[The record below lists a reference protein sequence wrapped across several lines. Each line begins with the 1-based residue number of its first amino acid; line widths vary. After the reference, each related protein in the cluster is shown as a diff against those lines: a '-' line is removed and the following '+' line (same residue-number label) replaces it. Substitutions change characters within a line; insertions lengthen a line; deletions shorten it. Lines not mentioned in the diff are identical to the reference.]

1 MDMNDLA
8 LSHVNDPLYP
18 TETERRELSDRIDE
32 RVMNPVIESMAKAYQ
47 SHVVTTAH
55 GERVLSGWQGWQG
68 YGDEC
73 PQEVHGDTPFGHM
86 KSSYD
91 HDEKKLLSAWVAVWS
106 PVYNTY
112 TGCDLQG
119 KQLEALT
126 DQLGLT
132 DQAVFIVHEEDERF
146 YEEHG
151 YFTGSDEGIQE
162 IAANYYVKPRPEVGG
177 PETEEEP
184 DEPDEDGFDQGDDN

>member
-1 MDMNDLA
+1 M
-8 LSHVNDPLYP
+8 H
-18 TETERRELSDRIDE
+18 I
-32 RVMNPVIESMAKAYQ
+32 
-47 SHVVTTAH
+47 VTTAH
-55 GERVLSGWQGWQG
+55 GERILSGWQGWQG

-73 PQEVHGDTPFGHM
+73 PKDVHDDTPFGHM

-112 TGCDLQG
+112 TDCDLQG

-146 YEEHG
+146 SEEHG
-151 YFTGSDEGIQE
+151 YFTGSNEGIQE
-162 IAANYYVKPRPEVGG
+162 IAANFYEKLQPEVDG
-177 PETEEEP
+177 PETEEEPEEEP
-184 DEPDEDGFDQGDDN
+184 DEPDEDGFDQGDDD